1 MTGETVLIA
10 AFSGRALA
18 QSARRAGYKPLVVDC
33 FGDLDMQAAAEAFVC
48 LPARVQ
54 VGFIPRPLYAALDE
68 LIAKAETPPIGLVLG
83 SGFECNPRFVERIAQ
98 RYTLLGNPADVIR
111 ASKDPTAFFAMLER
125 LGIRHPETQLT
136 APADTPGWLMKRTG
150 GSGGL
155 HIHNCPVTPRPDK
168 RRYFQKRIGGEA
180 ISIFGLI
187 GSGGPAFAFSRQWT
201 SPQPRRPY
209 RYGGAVGPIT
219 PDEDLEARLVTL
231 AHDVTNELG
240 LTGLVSLDVLIE
252 DGEPSLL
259 EVNPRPGATLDV
271 FDDGRGSLF
280 RAHIEAARGGDAAE
294 MLMRA
299 WDPPHARAAA
309 ILYAD
314 RGPLTIPSIDWPDW
328 AADRPQPGSSIAK
341 YQPLATVIADA
352 NTPDAAER
360 LCRER
365 LGELENMLYESSTST
380 NGPRPEMA

>member
-18 QSARRAGYKPLVVDC
+18 QSARRAGFRPLVVDC
-33 FGDLDMQAAAEAFVC
+33 FGDDDMIAAAEAYVC

-54 VGFIPRPLYAALDE
+54 VGFIPRPFYAALDK
-68 LIAKAETPPIGLVLG
+68 LITEAPSPPIGLVLG
-83 SGFECNPRFVERIAQ
+83 SGFECNPRFVERIGQ
-98 RYTLLGNPADVIR
+98 RYPLIGNPAEVIR
-111 ASKDPTAFFAMLER
+111 ASKDPATFFPTLAR

-136 APADTPGWLMKRTG
+136 PPADTTGWLMKRTG

-155 HIHNCPVTPRPDK
+155 HIHACPSVPRPDK

-180 ISIFGLI
+180 VSVLGVV
-187 GSGGPAFAFSRQWT
+187 GGRGPAFAFSRQWT
-201 SPQPRRPY
+201 SPLPRRPY

-219 PDEDLEARLVTL
+219 PDPDLEARLVTL
-231 AHDVTNELG
+231 AHDVVKELK
-240 LTGLVSLDVLIE
+240 LTGLVSLDVLVE

-271 FDDGRGSLF
+271 FDDGTGNLF
-280 RAHIEAARGGDAAE
+280 RAHVAAARGEDAAGL
-294 MLMRA
+294 LMDS
-299 WDPPHARAAA
+299 WGPPAARAAA

-314 RGPLTIPSIDWPDW
+314 RGPLTVPALAWPSWT
-328 AADRPQPGSSIAK
+328 ADRSRAGSEIAK
-341 YQPLATVIADA
+341 HQPLATVIADA
-352 NTPDAAER
+352 NTADAAER

-365 LGELENMLYESSTST
+365 LGELEDMLYET
-380 NGPRPEMA
+380 NSKI